1 MYVYLPVIFG
11 LTLILIYF
19 RHRLRWS
26 LYAGYGLTQLSL
38 TLNMTLPMI
47 LDEVK
52 VVKAAGVGLTAFGI
66 MKVGL
71 EVIVIRHLLR
81 E

>member
-1 MYVYLPVIFG
+1 MYIYAP
-11 LTLILIYF
+11 TLIGVALIILYF
-19 RHRLRWS
+19 RQKIRWS
-26 LYAGYGLTQLSL
+26 LYVGYGLTQLSL

-52 VVKAAGVGLTAFGI
+52 LVKAAGVGLTAFGLVKI
-66 MKVGL
+66 VF
-71 EVIVIRHLLR
+71 EVILIRHLLP